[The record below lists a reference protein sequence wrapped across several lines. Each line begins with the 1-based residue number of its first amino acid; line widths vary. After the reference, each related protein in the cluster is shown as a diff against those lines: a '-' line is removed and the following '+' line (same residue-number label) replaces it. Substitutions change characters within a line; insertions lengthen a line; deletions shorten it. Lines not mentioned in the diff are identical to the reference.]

1 MERRHAD
8 SCSERTT
15 VVFGSAARRAALASL
30 DGISVHWPAVF
41 GCFCGR
47 DCFSLRGRAIT
58 LADALAFAATTAFPF
73 LLVLPTIRSLSPW
86 VSLYL
91 VDTLPGAARIRS
103 LSAATRC
110 RTAMSRPE
118 RTGIVTVV
126 HKGRSSRLCARC
138 NAQASCAMIVRS
150 AWSRTRSIL
159 RTRSGAR
166 AHSFFARP
174 NALSTDARPR

>member
-1 MERRHAD
+1 
-8 SCSERTT
+8 
-15 VVFGSAARRAALASL
+15 VFGSAARRAAVASL
-30 DGISVHWPAVF
+30 DEISVHRPAVF

-47 DCFSLRGRAIT
+47 ECFSLLGCVIA
-58 LADALAFAATTAFPF
+58 LADALAFTAATAFPF

-126 HKGRSSRLCARC
+126 HKGRSSRPCDRLRPV
-138 NAQASCAMIVRS
+138 Q
-150 AWSRTRSIL
+150 RTSKL
-159 RTRSGAR
+159 RHDRQVGMEPHTLDPAHAERRERPFVLR
-166 AHSFFARP
+166 AAER
-174 NALSTDARPR
+174 ALDARPR